1 MAYQSV
7 GVPRFFVSDIQFAL
21 KKGLTSGNNYAWDAT
36 ESEDVDGIPHDVSQA
51 GLGAL
56 SFDPTTGTV
65 TGVGA
70 GTGVGG
76 FQPFLDSAQAATG
89 ADAFRAFESPYQQ
102 AVRDATLT
110 EFDRTRGAGE
120 QAIADAAVRSGA
132 FGGGREGVQLAE
144 YQTKSD
150 LDRARLLA
158 QLNQAGFTQAQQLA
172 AQQFGQQSQ
181 LAQLQ
186 PNLAMQN
193 IGIAGGIGQQ
203 DFQVRQ
209 AIDDATRQGSRLQ
222 QFEAIERL
230 GRLGQGIAG
239 ITPGGGSIQT
249 VQGIAQP
256 GPSPIGSALTAGLG
270 AFSLGKLF
278 GIG

>member
-1 MAYQSV
+1 MAEQTTITRPSPIIEEAQKNYLESLRDQVQVPLDTSKFAP
-7 GVPRFFVSDIQFAL
+7 GVAGVSAL
-21 KKGLTSGNNYAWDAT
+21 EQAAQQQAAT
-36 ESEDVDGIPHDVSQA
+36 QA
-51 GLGAL
+51 GLGTL

-65 TGVGA
+65 TGVGT

-76 FQPFLDSAQAATG
+76 FQPFLDAAQAATG
-89 ADAFRAFESPYQQ
+89 PTAFLA
-102 AVRDATLT
+102 

-120 QAIADAAVRSGA
+120 QAIADAAVRAGA

-172 AQQFGQQSQ
+172 AQQFGQQAQ

-203 DFQVRQ
+203 DFQRRQ
-209 AIDDATRQGSRLQ
+209 AIDDAARQASRLQ

-249 VQGIAQP
+249 VQGIAAP
-256 GPSPIGSALTAGLG
+256 APSPIGSALTAGLG

-278 GIG
+278 GLG

>member
-1 MAYQSV
+1 M
-7 GVPRFFVSDIQFAL
+7 
-21 KKGLTSGNNYAWDAT
+21 
-36 ESEDVDGIPHDVSQA
+36 
-51 GLGAL
+51 
-56 SFDPTTGTV
+56 
-65 TGVGA
+65 
-70 GTGVGG
+70 
-76 FQPFLDSAQAATG
+76 
-89 ADAFRAFESPYQQ
+89 
-102 AVRDATLT
+102 
-110 EFDRTRGAGE
+110 
-120 QAIADAAVRSGA
+120 
-132 FGGGREGVQLAE
+132 QLAE

-158 QLNQAGFTQAQQLA
+158 QLPLAGFTQAQQLA
-172 AQQFGQQSQ
+172 AQQFGQQTQ

-203 DFQVRQ
+203 DFQRRQ
-209 AIDDATRQGSRLQ
+209 AIEDAERQAARLQ

-249 VQGIAQP
+249 VQGIAAP
-256 GPSPIGSALTAGLG
+256 APSPIGSALTAGLG

-278 GIG
+278 GLG